1 MTPDQADA
9 IVQALNSLA
18 AIGRVMVG
26 VLSVLAGS
34 VLARGLL
41 GK

>member
-1 MTPDQADA
+1 MTPEQADA

-18 AIGRVMVG
+18 DIGRVMCG
-26 VLSVLAGS
+26 VLAVLAGS
-34 VLARGLL
+34 VLVRGLS